1 MIEVLGKF
9 HGIPGV
15 FVAALFCG
23 TLRYIPNNVMVV
35 SSQVALA
42 TLLLELGEAQC
53 LRTQLTDSVQDLIKW
68 YSSNTLRIH

>member
-23 TLRYIPNNVMVV
+23 TLRYIANNIIIVYSFK
-35 SSQVALA
+35 SSSVWTQANNYSCSQ
-42 TLLLELGEAQC
+42 ERHEQGDG
-53 LRTQLTDSVQDLIKW
+53 LRKSTTQ
-68 YSSNTLRIH
+68 

>member
-23 TLRYIPNNVMVV
+23 TLRYSANNIINNY
-35 SSQVALA
+35 SLPFQVK
-42 TLLLELGEAQC
+42 QC
-53 LRTQLTDSVQDLIKW
+53 LVTGLNNNYSTMSKNTTQ
-68 YSSNTLRIH
+68 

>member
-23 TLRYIPNNVMVV
+23 TLRYIANNLVIHC
-35 SSQVALA
+35 SLSFQVK
-42 TLLLELGEAQC
+42 QC
-53 LRTQLTDSVQDLIKW
+53 LVTGLK
-68 YSSNTLRIH
+68 